1 MEPEERARTKK
12 RRMRGACDN
21 CKKRKSDS
29 SKMPNNQCSTC
40 TQLKVE
46 CTHAEMTKSLGSAK
60 SYVETLERRLKV
72 LERLFRKYLPGL
84 DLNHEVDKAIAIE
97 DDESEDEALLRND
110 DDSPEARLISKL
122 DKLQLAP
129 DERVFFGKSSAV
141 MLIKAALDIKHQY
154 HIQSGAEPPDS
165 VYARPKI
172 RSEFLYPRT
181 WQLRAQ
187 DAAGSTLG
195 TGTLGL
201 NFRFPEADLL
211 DKLAELYFEH
221 INLYFPLLHRPTF
234 IRLIEEGTYLRDRHF
249 AYVLLLVLGLG
260 SRYSDDPRVLVDGT
274 NDLHSAGWKYV
285 SQVTQIRPAM
295 AVRPSLYEVQAY
307 CLLTLWIDGSSMPM
321 GTWTEIGVGLRRAM
335 EVGAHRRKHGK
346 PTRQLELWKRA
357 FWVLLCQDVYLSA
370 LYGQSV
376 TLSTDM
382 YDQDLCAPVDD
393 EYWETGNPETCFV
406 QPEGKPSKVEYFNE
420 YIKLMEIYVTAMR
433 SIYYT
438 RKPTL
443 TTACPTDQQTVTML
457 DSALNSWSN
466 GLPPHLKWN
475 PKEKDRITFEHAA
488 CLYTTY
494 LHLQIFV
501 HKPFIT
507 PLNARSK
514 LNFPSLAICTSAA
527 RACARVMDARSQR
540 DAVALPQFHI
550 PVAIAGFI
558 LVLNLWTG
566 KHASL
571 QPNPKDLDDVY
582 KCMRMLR
589 ACEERWHSA
598 GRQYDCLRHL
608 ANAAEVGMPT
618 WEVYENANKKRK
630 RVFEE
635 GVGVGAAGS
644 SQDGSP
650 ATTNSSLEVVTPQT
664 TSALQAAA
672 AVAGPVASP
681 EPPSI
686 ADGAGMLD
694 FGMDYNQQ
702 FPADASLLDGLSGST
717 FSTATLSSAP
727 QSQFGSDALAGI
739 DFGLGANSHSL
750 SSNSLSSGL
759 DSLASSVNGASP
771 DGATALQGTS
781 GSSSLAPYDN
791 FQFSFNM
798 PAPPGLN
805 MLMWNSMSLEMGNE
819 DSWTQLLSGLQSLT
833 PVRREDDDGGNT

>member
-1 MEPEERARTKK
+1 MEPEERARIKK

-141 MLIKAALDIKHQY
+141 IA
-154 HIQSGAEPPDS
+154 PP
-165 VYARPKI
+165 
-172 RSEFLYPRT
+172 
-181 WQLRAQ
+181 Q
-187 DAAGSTLG
+187 
-195 TGTLGL
+195 
-201 NFRFPEADLL
+201 
-211 DKLAELYFEH
+211 
-221 INLYFPLLHRPTF
+221 PTF

-420 YIKLMEIYVTAMR
+420 YIKLMEIYLTAMR

-540 DAVALPQFHI
+540 DAVALPQFHV

-618 WEVYENANKKRK
+618 WQVYENANKKRK

-635 GVGVGAAGS
+635 GAAGS

-686 ADGAGMLD
+686 ADSAGMLD
-694 FGMDYNQQ
+694 LGMDYNQQ
-702 FPADASLLDGLSGST
+702 LSADASLLEGLSGST
-717 FSTATLSSAP
+717 FSSATLSSAP

-739 DFGLGANSHSL
+739 DFGLGTNSHSL
-750 SSNSLSSGL
+750 SSNSLSPGL
-759 DSLASSVNGASP
+759 DSLAGSVNGAGP
-771 DGATALQGTS
+771 DGATALQGTL
-781 GSSSLAPYDN
+781 GTSSLAPYDN

-819 DSWTQLLSGLQSLT
+819 DSWTQLLTGLQSLT
-833 PVRREDDDGGNT
+833 PVRREDDEGGNT